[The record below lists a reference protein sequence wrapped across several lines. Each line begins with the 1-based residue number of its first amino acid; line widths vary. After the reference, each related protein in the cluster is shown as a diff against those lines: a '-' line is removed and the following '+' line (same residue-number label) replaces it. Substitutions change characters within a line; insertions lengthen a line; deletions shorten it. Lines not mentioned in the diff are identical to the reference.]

1 MCENEGIYTKKDG
14 FFFLESRDFSFCNE
28 RKEEKAPSLS
38 RRYFEEEIRA
48 GEEKEEMM
56 CFLREQ
62 MKYFA
67 AENLYTNDVIK
78 KNYSYIYFTKT

>member
-1 MCENEGIYTKKDG
+1 MRWWI
-14 FFFLESRDFSFCNE
+14 FFSRVEIFLSALRE
-28 RKEEKAPSLS
+28 RKEEKAPCLS

-48 GEEKEEMM
+48 GEEKEEMV

-62 MKYFA
+62 MNYFA

-78 KNYSYIYFTKT
+78 KNDSYIYFTKT

>member
-1 MCENEGIYTKKDG
+1 MRWWI
-14 FFFLESRDFSFCNE
+14 FFFSSRDFSLCTVRE
-28 RKEEKAPSLS
+28 RKEEKAPCLS

-48 GEEKEEMM
+48 GEEKEEMV

-62 MKYFA
+62 MNYFA